1 MEHAWAEIEHDR
13 GYKLDGKLPS
23 SLNRRFKLLAGLLE
37 SADLEFN
44 RLTIEIQEY
53 AQKLAKNISDKK
65 FNFELTNVG
74 ILTLIQEKYRGVI
87 VYDYNKSKE
96 ISSNIIPDLQKFGIE
111 SLQDL
116 DNAIQALE
124 EFKIYQLQL
133 PITGFFRVLMMFI
146 DIDRYFENTYINSTD
161 QWKTIPNRVYQSLLK
176 KYDKEK
182 LEKIFLKY
190 KIKH

>member
-44 RLTIEIQEY
+44 RLTIEIEEY